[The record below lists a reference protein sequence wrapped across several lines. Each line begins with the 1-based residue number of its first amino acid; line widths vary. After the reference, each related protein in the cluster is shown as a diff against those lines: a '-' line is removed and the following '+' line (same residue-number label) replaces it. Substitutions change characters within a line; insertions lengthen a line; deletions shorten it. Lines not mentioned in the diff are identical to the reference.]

1 MRTCVYQDE
10 ARLQSLSATLSAVV
24 ATATVFIAA
33 IFLVPDFANA
43 ADRATDRAADASTR
57 NVDQHSDRQLSGDR
71 KAAGTKPSANP
82 TAPKAAKPAA
92 TARLN
97 TPPASD
103 HPSQPSAPPQPNGPG
118 SSGGNSGGGNS
129 GSCTCPTDED
139 AASRARRWPKPSF
152 ADLTPHSAQPTPRGA
167 MPSGPQMPP
176 QQSEQKFPLDDND
189 AVAAL
194 EAMHLGLSEVA
205 DGATYVWHRG
215 NGRLSGAIQPTKSFK
230 ASDGQICRHVIVSMS
245 SGTMHRRTEGIAC
258 RSGDGA
264 WAMNG

>member
-1 MRTCVYQDE
+1 MRHCYRLDEE
-10 ARLQSLSATLSAVV
+10 ARLRSFGATLGAVV
-24 ATATVFIAA
+24 ATATVFVAA
-33 IFLVPDFANA
+33 IFLSPDFAQA
-43 ADRATDRAADASTR
+43 ADKSTAT
-57 NVDQHSDRQLSGDR
+57 VGDLPAER
-71 KAAGTKPSANP
+71 KAPANKPAVTQN
-82 TAPKAAKPAA
+82 APKALKSGTA
-92 TARLN
+92 ARLN
-97 TPPASD
+97 TPPASE
-103 HPSQPSAPPQPNGPG
+103 HPAAPSAPSQQNGT
-118 SSGGNSGGGNS
+118 GGNP
-129 GSCTCPTDED
+129 GSCTCPADED
-139 AASRARRWPKPSF
+139 AAARARRWPKPSF
-152 ADLTPHSAQPTPRGA
+152 ADLTPHNSQQSPQRGA
-167 MPSGPQMPP
+167 LPSIQQIPQ

-258 RSGDGA
+258 RAENGG